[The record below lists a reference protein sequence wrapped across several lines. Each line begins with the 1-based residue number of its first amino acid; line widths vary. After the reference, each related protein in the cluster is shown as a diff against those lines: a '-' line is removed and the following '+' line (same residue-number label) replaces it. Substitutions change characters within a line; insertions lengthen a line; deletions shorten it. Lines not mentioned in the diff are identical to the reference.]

1 MKLDIVYVMA
11 ENSATYTEVSL
22 DSLLENNQI
31 IDELIVHILTM
42 RSLMIAEIRFGI
54 LQIDRAHSKIRNFK
68 KLFI

>member
-31 IDELIVHILTM
+31 IDKLIVHILTM
-42 RSLMIAEIRFGI
+42 RF
-54 LQIDRAHSKIRNFK
+54 
-68 KLFI
+68 